1 MHLFHSHRL
10 PYNIFYLQFLEYHL
24 THANSPLHTLLESI
38 ISQLHRIGMNDFSWE
53 ISEPNENIQNCS
65 FEVAI
70 KKLFLHHYAEVL
82 DSISTIFEGYQS
94 DVLEEV
100 IDYQKAVIQS
110 QVLKNENS
118 TYTFNYALHEYID
131 AIYLNRS
138 VELKK
143 VAEKITTGQF
153 KQFVHCGGSAV

>member
-1 MHLFHSHRL
+1 M
-10 PYNIFYLQFLEYHL
+10 
-24 THANSPLHTLLESI
+24 
-38 ISQLHRIGMNDFSWE
+38 
-53 ISEPNENIQNCS
+53 
-65 FEVAI
+65 
-70 KKLFLHHYAEVL
+70 L
-82 DSISTIFEGYQS
+82 DSIPTIFEGYQS

-110 QVLKNENS
+110 RVLKNDDS

-143 VAEKITTGQF
+143 VAEKITTVQF
-153 KQFVHCGGSAV
+153 KQFVHCGGSTV